1 MCDEDEGES
10 CHLLSVFQES
20 VSHSGLHKPFKV
32 NTGVPISRMIKEGC
46 FATQDQNLVNGR
58 TGI

>member
-1 MCDEDEGES
+1 MCDEDEGDS
-10 CHLLSVFQES
+10 CRLLSVFQES

-32 NTGVPISRMIKEGC
+32 NTGVPISRMMKEGR

-58 TGI
+58 IGI

>member
-32 NTGVPISRMIKEGC
+32 DTGVPISRMMKETR
-46 FATQDQNLVNGR
+46 FAAQDQTLVNGR

>member
-1 MCDEDEGES
+1 MHDEDEGES

-32 NTGVPISRMIKEGC
+32 NTGVPISE
-46 FATQDQNLVNGR
+46 
-58 TGI
+58 